1 MIFTFMN
8 NMTKIIS
15 TILLLSFNLGLFA
28 QNLQIKGKV
37 VDNETMEPLIG
48 VHVKCVDNYATTDI
62 DGDFTITVNRDDEY
76 IHFTYI
82 GYKNDS
88 IKASSLQDVG
98 IIKLTTDIKIM
109 PDVIIT
115 SQLAVNRKT
124 PIATSNISS
133 ETIEERL
140 GNSEF
145 VEALKYTPGV
155 HANKQGGGWGDSEI
169 FMRGFDNTN
178 IAILVNGIPVNDM
191 ETGTLY
197 WSNLA
202 SLSDVTSFMQTQ
214 RGIGANKVSAPSVG
228 GSINIVTKGADAK
241 RGGSVSYSAGNDGY
255 QKATFNINT
264 GLLKKGW
271 AASLLGS
278 YSSGNGY
285 VQGGDFRVYNY

>member
-1 MIFTFMN
+1 MN

-76 IHFTYI
+76 IHFLYI

-140 GNSEF
+140 GNNEF

-191 ETGTLY
+191 ETGKEESEPIKSALHPLEGLSTL
-197 WSNLA
+197 S
-202 SLSDVTSFMQTQ
+202 Q
-214 RGIGANKVSAPSVG
+214 RALMPREEEACPILQEMTDIK
-228 GSINIVTKGADAK
+228 K
-241 RGGSVSYSAGNDGY
+241 RRS
-255 QKATFNINT
+255 T
-264 GLLKKGW
+264 
-271 AASLLGS
+271 
-278 YSSGNGY
+278 
-285 VQGGDFRVYNY
+285 